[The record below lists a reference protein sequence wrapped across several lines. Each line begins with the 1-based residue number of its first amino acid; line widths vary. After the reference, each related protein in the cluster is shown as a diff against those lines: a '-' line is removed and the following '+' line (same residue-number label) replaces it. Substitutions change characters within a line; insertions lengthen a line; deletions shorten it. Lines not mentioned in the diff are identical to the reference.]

1 VFVQLNNSDTIRI
14 GEPGYSEDGD
24 HPMIVIDW
32 EDITGWRA
40 WVIGAVAVVVMTAV
54 LAALAFLVFGIAL
67 SIVAFL
73 VIVMP
78 AVAIVA
84 LVGWF
89 FQPRRSRSTPPHGH
103 AHSAVT
109 STGCP
114 AAPFMVP
121 VFRIRWITL
130 INNHRIRPAGSR
142 S

>member
-1 VFVQLNNSDTIRI
+1 
-14 GEPGYSEDGD
+14 
-24 HPMIVIDW
+24 
-32 EDITGWRA
+32 
-40 WVIGAVAVVVMTAV
+40 MTAV

-84 LVGWF
+84 VVGWF

-114 AAPFMVP
+114 LLLARLRSLLDLAKLPG
-121 VFRIRWITL
+121 IRYC
-130 INNHRIRPAGSR
+130 SD

>member
-1 VFVQLNNSDTIRI
+1 
-14 GEPGYSEDGD
+14 
-24 HPMIVIDW
+24 MIVIGRDGKT
-32 EDITGWRA
+32 IVIIGWRA
-40 WVIGAVAVVVMTAV
+40 WAIGAVAIIVMTAV

-103 AHSAVT
+103 AYSAVCA

-114 AAPFMVP
+114 AAPSMVP